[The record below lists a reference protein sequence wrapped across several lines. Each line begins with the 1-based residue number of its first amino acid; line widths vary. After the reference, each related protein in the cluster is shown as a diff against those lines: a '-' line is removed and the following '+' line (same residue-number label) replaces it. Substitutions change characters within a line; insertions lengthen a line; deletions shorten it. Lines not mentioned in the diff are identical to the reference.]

1 LSVEKLCSH
10 TQKRSNAGQ
19 KIDATVVTRVLEA
32 GGEITGKGVCENM
45 CHSATSHS
53 AATGIVENPRAKGY
67 SAGGSSSGCGVLV
80 AIGEVDMA
88 IGADQGGS
96 VRIPACNC
104 GIIGF
109 KPTFGLVPYT
119 GCGSNEASND
129 HLGPMART
137 VLDCATL
144 LEVIA
149 GSDNIDDRGFAA
161 PSTRQVPPYA
171 ANLKIAHSPGVL
183 DGLRVG
189 IISESLIGPVLD
201 PRIKQT
207 FLRAADCLKEI
218 GATVEEVSVPIHK
231 KGPAIWTG
239 VSKVAGYLSKLH
251 GSVGRRSYN
260 MIDLNASMHPI
271 KQANWDEA
279 YVS

>member
-1 LSVEKLCSH
+1 MQNV
-10 TQKRSNAGQ
+10 
-19 KIDATVVTRVLEA
+19 DATVVTRVLEA

-80 AIGEVDMA
+80 SIGEVDMA

-104 GIIGF
+104 GIVGF
-109 KPTFGLVPYT
+109 KPTFGLIPYT
-119 GCGSNEASND
+119 GCGSNEATND

-137 VLDCATL
+137 VLDCAVL
-144 LEVIA
+144 LDVIA
-149 GSDNIDDRGFAA
+149 GPDNIDDRGFAA
-161 PSTRQVPPYA
+161 LSTPQLPQYA
-171 ANLKIAHSPGVL
+171 QNLKQLQLSETL
-183 DGLRVG
+183 EGLKVG
-189 IISESLIGPVLD
+189 IISESLTGPVLD
-201 PRIKQT
+201 PRLKQT
-207 FLRAADCLKEI
+207 FYNAARRLEDL
-218 GATVEEVSVPIHK
+218 GARVEEVSIPLHK
-231 KGPAIWTG
+231 KGTAIWTG

-260 MIDLNASMHPI
+260 MIGLNAMMHPI
-271 KQANWDEA
+271 KQANWDDA